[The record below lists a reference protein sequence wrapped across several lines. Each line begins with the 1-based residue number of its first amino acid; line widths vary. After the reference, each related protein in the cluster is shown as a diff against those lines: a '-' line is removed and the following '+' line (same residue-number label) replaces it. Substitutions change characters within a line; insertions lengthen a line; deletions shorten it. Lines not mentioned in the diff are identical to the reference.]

1 VRVTSAVA
9 DIFVSYSRSDK
20 SRVAPLVAALEAQG
34 WSVWWDPEITPGD
47 EFDALIGAELETARA
62 VVVVWT
68 PFSVDSRWVKGEARD
83 GADRG
88 VLVPVRFDNARLP
101 IDVRAIHTTELD
113 GWEGNSASA
122 PFKALCAALEV
133 KLKLSASKTA
143 AQAAKDK
150 RPTVAICV
158 LPFANM
164 SGDPEQEYFSDGITE
179 DIITD
184 LGKVSALSIVSRNT
198 AFSFKGSTTDVTQI
212 ARQTKA
218 SYVLVGSIRKAG
230 ARVRI
235 TAQLIGAA
243 NDAQV
248 WGERYD
254 RDLNDIFVLQ
264 DEISKAIV
272 AALKLTLLPGERQ
285 ALEQRSTTNTEAYKL
300 YLMARQFWLLD
311 NESNN
316 EIVVRICNRVVEI
329 DPNYAQAWATLALA
343 QWNMFWLG
351 DAGDDG
357 ERAAKTALRLD
368 PTLADSHAAM
378 GAVLR
383 SKGRFEEGLMACQKA
398 LRLEPSSYVAN
409 RIAGLCLLGLRR
421 YDEAIGHFEFAAA
434 AMESDFTAASFIE
447 QCYKAKGDVERMKSA
462 ARMALSRIE
471 KIVAAEPGH
480 SRAIG
485 IGACMLA
492 ELKEN
497 ERAKEW
503 ATRARLVDPDNV
515 NLHYNLAC
523 AMSSLGEFDLTLETL
538 ASVAS
543 RLSPGMMSWM
553 EADTDFDPIREEPRF
568 KAMMDQVKARF
579 AKSKDHQRRTVN
591 SESTTGD

>member
-1 VRVTSAVA
+1 MA
-9 DIFVSYSRSDK
+9 DIFVSYSRTDK
-20 SRVAPLVAALEAQG
+20 TRVAPLVAALEAQG

-68 PFSVDSRWVKGEARD
+68 RFSVDSRWVKGEARD
-83 GADRG
+83 AADRG
-88 VLVPVRFDNARLP
+88 VLVPVRFENARLP

-113 GWEGNSASA
+113 GWEGNQASE
-122 PFKALCAALEV
+122 PFKALCVALEA
-133 KLKLSASKTA
+133 KLKLSASKTT

-150 RPTVAICV
+150 RPVVPICV

-218 SYVLVGSIRKAG
+218 SYVLVGSVRKAG
-230 ARVRI
+230 TRVRI
-235 TAQLIGAA
+235 TAQLISTA

-272 AALKLTLLPGERQ
+272 AALKLTLLPEEKQ

-311 NESNN
+311 NENNN

-351 DAGDDG
+351 DSGDDG
-357 ERAAKTALRLD
+357 ERAARKAILLD
-368 PTLADSHAAM
+368 PSLADSHAAM
-378 GAVLR
+378 GAALR
-383 SKGRFEEGLMACQKA
+383 SKGKFEEGLTSCQRA
-398 LRLEPSSYVAN
+398 LRLDPNSYVGN

-421 YDEAIGHFEFAAA
+421 YDDAIKHFELAAA
-434 AMESDFTAASFIE
+434 AMESDFTAASFLE
-447 QCYKAKGDVERMKSA
+447 TCYKAKGDTERMKST

-471 KIVAAEPGH
+471 KIVAVEPGN

-485 IGACMLA
+485 LGACMLA

-503 ATRARLVDPDNV
+503 AMRARLVDPDNV

-523 AMSSLGEFDLTLETL
+523 AMASLGEVDLTMETL
-538 ASVAS
+538 AGVAS
-543 RLSPGMMSWM
+543 RLSPGMLSWM
-553 EADTDFDPIREEPRF
+553 EADTDFDPVREEPRF
-568 KAMMDQVKARF
+568 KAMMDQVKARL
-579 AKSKDHQRRTVN
+579 AQS
-591 SESTTGD
+591 

>member
-1 VRVTSAVA
+1 VA
-9 DIFVSYSRSDK
+9 DIFVSYSRADK
-20 SRVAPLVAALEAQG
+20 ARVAPLVAALEAQG
-34 WSVWWDPEITPGD
+34 WSLWWDPEITPGD
-47 EFDALIGAELETARA
+47 EFDSLIGAELESARA
-62 VVVVWT
+62 VVVVWS

-83 GADRG
+83 AADRG

-113 GWEGNSASA
+113 GWAGSTESA
-122 PFKALCAALEV
+122 PFKSLCAALEA
-133 KLKLSASKTA
+133 KLKLSAGKTA
-143 AQAAKDK
+143 AQSPKDK
-150 RPTVAICV
+150 RPAVAVCV

-198 AFSFKGSTTDVTQI
+198 AFSFKGATADVAQI

-218 SYVLVGSIRKAG
+218 SYVLAGSVRKAG

-235 TAQLIGAA
+235 TAQLVGAA

-254 RDLNDIFVLQ
+254 RDLNDIFALQ

-272 AALKLTLLPGERQ
+272 AALKLTLLPEEKQ

-311 NESNN
+311 NERNN
-316 EIVVRICNRVVEI
+316 EIVVRICDRVVEI

-343 QWNMFWLG
+343 QWNMFWRG
-351 DAGDDG
+351 DSGDDG
-357 ERAAKTALRLD
+357 ERAAGMALRLD
-368 PTLADSHAAM
+368 PNLADSHTAM
-378 GAVLR
+378 GAALR
-383 SKGRFEEGLMACQKA
+383 SKGKFEEGLSACRNA
-398 LRLEPSSYVAN
+398 LRIEANSYVGN
-409 RIAGLCLLGLRR
+409 RIAGLCCLGLRR
-421 YDEAIGHFEFAAA
+421 YDDAIAHFEISAAG
-434 AMESDFTAASFIE
+434 MESDFTAASFIS
-447 QCYKAKGDVERMKSA
+447 QCYKAKGDTERMRSS
-462 ARMALSRIE
+462 ARMTLDRIE
-471 KIVAAEPGH
+471 KLVAADPGH

-492 ELKEN
+492 DLNEK

-503 ATRARLVDPDNV
+503 VIRARLVDPENV

-523 AMSSLGEFDLTLETL
+523 AMCSLGEIDMTLETL
-538 ASVAS
+538 GTIAT
-543 RLSPGMMSWM
+543 RLSPGMLSWL
-553 EADTDFDPIREEPRF
+553 ESDADFDAIREEPRF
-568 KAMMDQVKARF
+568 KAMIEAVRARL
-579 AKSKDHQRRTVN
+579 TN
-591 SESTTGD
+591 S

>member
-1 VRVTSAVA
+1 MHATYVNVAVQRRRVDSAVA
-9 DIFVSYSRSDK
+9 DIFVSYSRADK
-20 SRVAPLVAALEAQG
+20 ARVAPLVAALEAQG

-47 EFDALIGAELETARA
+47 EFDAMIGAELESARA
-62 VVVVWT
+62 VVVIWS
-68 PFSVDSRWVKGEARD
+68 PNSVDSRWVKGEARD
-83 GADRG
+83 AADRG
-88 VLVPVRFDNARLP
+88 VLVPVRFENARLP
-101 IDVRAIHTTELD
+101 IDVRSIHTTELD
-113 GWEGNSASA
+113 GWAGNRDSP
-122 PFKALCAALEV
+122 PFKALCAAVEA
-133 KLKLSASKTA
+133 KLKLSAANAA
-143 AQAAKDK
+143 AQAPTGK
-150 RPTVAICV
+150 RPAVAICV

-198 AFSFKGSTTDVTQI
+198 AFSFKGATADLAQI

-218 SYVLVGSIRKAG
+218 TYVLIGSVRKAG

-235 TAQLIGAA
+235 TAQLVAAA

-254 RDLNDIFVLQ
+254 RDLNDIFAMQ

-272 AALKLTLLPGERQ
+272 AALKLTLLPEEKQ
-285 ALEQRSTTNTEAYKL
+285 ALGQRSTTNTEAYKL

-311 NESNN
+311 NERNN

-329 DPNYAQAWATLALA
+329 DPNYAQAWATMALA
-343 QWNMFWLG
+343 QWNMFWRG
-351 DAGDDG
+351 DSGDDG
-357 ERAAKTALRLD
+357 ERAAAMALKLD
-368 PTLADSHAAM
+368 PNLADSHAAM
-378 GAVLR
+378 GAALR
-383 SKGRFEEGLMACQKA
+383 SKGRFEEGLAACRSA
-398 LRLEPSSYVAN
+398 LRLEPNSYVAN
-409 RIAGLCLLGLRR
+409 RIAGLCCLGLRR
-421 YDEAIGHFEFAAA
+421 YADAIGHFDLAAA
-434 AMESDFTAASFIE
+434 AMESDFTASTFIS
-447 QCYKAKGDVERMKSA
+447 QSYKATGDAERMRGA
-462 ARMALSRIE
+462 ARRALDRIE

-485 IGACMLA
+485 MGVAMLA
-492 ELKEN
+492 TLGEK

-523 AMSSLGEFDLTLETL
+523 AMSALGEVDMALETL
-538 ASVAS
+538 GSIAP

-553 EADTDFDPIREEPRF
+553 EADTDFDPMREIPAF
-568 KAMMDQVKARF
+568 KAMMEQVKARF
-579 AKSKDHQRRTVN
+579 AQS
-591 SESTTGD
+591 

>member
-1 VRVTSAVA
+1 VA

-20 SRVAPLVAALEAQG
+20 VRVAPLVAALEAQG

-47 EFDALIGAELETARA
+47 EFDALIGAELESARS
-62 VVVVWT
+62 VVVVWS
-68 PFSVDSRWVKGEARD
+68 PLSVDSRWVKGEARD
-83 GADRG
+83 AADRG
-88 VLVPVRFDNARLP
+88 VLVPVRFENARLP

-113 GWEGNSASA
+113 GWAGNRESA
-122 PFKALCAALEV
+122 PFKALCAALEA
-133 KLKLSASKTA
+133 KLKLSASKA
-143 AQAAKDK
+143 AVKSPKDK
-150 RPTVAICV
+150 PSTVAICV

-198 AFSFKGSTTDVTQI
+198 AFSFKGATGDVAQI

-218 SYVLVGSIRKAG
+218 SYVLVGSVRKAG

-235 TAQLIGAA
+235 TAQLVSAA

-254 RDLNDIFVLQ
+254 RDLNDIFALQ

-272 AALKLTLLPGERQ
+272 AALKLTLLPAEKQ

-311 NESNN
+311 NERNN

-329 DPNYAQAWATLALA
+329 DPNYAQAWATMALA
-343 QWNMFWLG
+343 QWNLFWRG
-351 DAGDDG
+351 DSGDDG
-357 ERAAKTALRLD
+357 VRAAGVALRLD
-368 PTLADSHAAM
+368 PHLADAHAAT
-378 GAVLR
+378 GAALR
-383 SKGRFEEGLMACQKA
+383 SKGQFEEGLIACQRG
-398 LRLEPSSYVAN
+398 LRLEPDSYVGH
-409 RIAGLCLLGLRR
+409 RIAGLCCLGLRR
-421 YDEAIGHFEFAAA
+421 YDDAIGHFEFAAG
-434 AMESDFTAASFIE
+434 AMEADFTAASFIS
-447 QCYKAKGDVERMKSA
+447 QAYKAKGEIERMKTA
-462 ARMALSRIE
+462 ARMTLDRIE
-471 KIVAAEPGH
+471 KIVATEPGN

-485 IGACMLA
+485 IGVCMLA
-492 ELKEN
+492 DLGEK

-503 ATRARLVDPDNV
+503 AIRARLVDPDSV

-523 AMSSLGEFDLTLETL
+523 AMASLEEVDMTLETL
-538 ASVAS
+538 AGIAT

-553 EADTDFDPIREEPRF
+553 EADTDFDPMREEPRF
-568 KAMMDQVKARF
+568 KAMMEEVKARF
-579 AKSKDHQRRTVN
+579 ATPR
-591 SESTTGD
+591 

>member
-1 VRVTSAVA
+1 M
-9 DIFVSYSRSDK
+9 
-20 SRVAPLVAALEAQG
+20 
-34 WSVWWDPEITPGD
+34 WWDPEITPGD
-47 EFDALIGAELETARA
+47 EFDALIGAELESARA

-68 PFSVDSRWVKGEARD
+68 HFSVDSRWVKGEARD
-83 GADRG
+83 AADRG
-88 VLVPVRFDNARLP
+88 VLVPVRFENARLP

-113 GWEGNSASA
+113 GWEGNQASG
-122 PFKALCAALEV
+122 PFKALCVALEA
-133 KLKLSASKTA
+133 KLKLSASETT

-150 RPTVAICV
+150 RPAVPICV

-218 SYVLVGSIRKAG
+218 SYVLVGSVRKAG

-235 TAQLIGAA
+235 TAQLISAA

-254 RDLNDIFVLQ
+254 RDLNDIFALQ

-272 AALKLTLLPGERQ
+272 AALKLTLLPEEKQ
-285 ALEQRSTTNTEAYKL
+285 ALGQRSTTNTEAYKL

-311 NESNN
+311 NERNN

-351 DAGDDG
+351 DSGDDG
-357 ERAAKTALRLD
+357 ERAAATALRLD
-368 PTLADSHAAM
+368 PNLADSHAAM
-378 GAVLR
+378 GAALR
-383 SKGRFEEGLMACQKA
+383 SKGRFEDGFMSCQRG
-398 LRLEPSSYVAN
+398 LRLEPNSYVGN
-409 RIAGLCLLGLRR
+409 RIAGLCLMGVRR
-421 YDEAIGHFEFAAA
+421 FDDAIGHFEHAAA
-434 AMESDFTAASFIE
+434 AMVTDITAASFIS
-447 QCYKAKGDVERMKSA
+447 QCYKAKGDTERMKSA
-462 ARMALSRIE
+462 ARMTLGRIE
-471 KIVAAEPGH
+471 KVVAADPGH

-485 IGACMLA
+485 LGACMLA
-492 ELKEN
+492 DLKEN

-503 ATRARLVDPDNV
+503 VTRARLIDPDNV

-523 AMSSLGEFDLTLETL
+523 AMASLGEIDLTLETL
-538 ASVAS
+538 AGVAS
-543 RLSPGMMSWM
+543 KLSPGMLSWL
-553 EADTDFDPIREEPRF
+553 EADNDFEPVREEPRF
-568 KAMMDQVKARF
+568 KAMIDQVKARL
-579 AKSKDHQRRTVN
+579 AQA
-591 SESTTGD
+591 

>member
-1 VRVTSAVA
+1 
-9 DIFVSYSRSDK
+9 VS
-20 SRVAPLVAALEAQG
+20 LEA
-34 WSVWWDPEITPGD
+34 
-47 EFDALIGAELETARA
+47 
-62 VVVVWT
+62 
-68 PFSVDSRWVKGEARD
+68 
-83 GADRG
+83 
-88 VLVPVRFDNARLP
+88 
-101 IDVRAIHTTELD
+101 
-113 GWEGNSASA
+113 
-122 PFKALCAALEV
+122 
-133 KLKLSASKTA
+133 KLSTSKSG

-198 AFSFKGSTTDVTQI
+198 AFSFKGSSTDVTKI

-218 SYVLVGSIRKAG
+218 SYVLVGSVRKAG

-235 TAQLIGAA
+235 TAQLINAA

-254 RDLNDIFVLQ
+254 RDLNDIFALQ

-272 AALKLTLLPGERQ
+272 SALKLTLLPEEKQ
-285 ALEQRSTTNTEAYKL
+285 ALEQRSTTNSEAYKL

-311 NESNN
+311 NERNN

-343 QWNMFWLG
+343 QWNMFWRG
-351 DAGDDG
+351 DSGDDG
-357 ERAAKTALRLD
+357 ERAAKAALRLD
-368 PTLADSHAAM
+368 PNLPDSHAAM
-378 GAVLR
+378 GAALR
-383 SKGRFEEGLMACQKA
+383 SKGHFEEGLASCQRA
-398 LRLEPSSYVAN
+398 LRLEPDAYVAH
-409 RIAGLCLLGLRR
+409 RIAGLCLLALRR
-421 YDEAIGHFEFAAA
+421 YDEAIVHFERAAA

-447 QCYKAKGDVERMKSA
+447 QCYKAKGDEERMRSA
-462 ARMALSRIE
+462 ARMTLSRIE
-471 KIVAAEPGH
+471 KIVAADPGH

-503 ATRARLVDPDNV
+503 ATRARLVDPDSV

-523 AMSSLGEFDLTLETL
+523 AMSSLGEVDATLETL
-538 ASVAS
+538 AGVAS

-568 KAMMDQVKARF
+568 KAMMAQVKARL
-579 AKSKDHQRRTVN
+579 AQS
-591 SESTTGD
+591 

>member
-1 VRVTSAVA
+1 VISPVA
-9 DIFVSYSRSDK
+9 DIFVSYSRADK
-20 SRVAPLVAALEAQG
+20 ARVAPLVAALEAQG

-47 EFDALIGAELETARA
+47 EFDALIGAELEGARA

-68 PFSVDSRWVKGEARD
+68 RFSVDSRWVKGEARD
-83 GADRG
+83 AADRG
-88 VLVPVRFDNARLP
+88 VLVPVRFENVRLP

-113 GWEGNSASA
+113 GWEGNQASE
-122 PFKALCAALEV
+122 PFKSLCVALEA
-133 KLKLSASKTA
+133 KLKLSAGKAT

-150 RPTVAICV
+150 RPAVPICV

-198 AFSFKGSTTDVTQI
+198 AFSFKGSSTDVTQI
-212 ARQTKA
+212 ARLTKA
-218 SYVLVGSIRKAG
+218 SYVLVGSVRKAG

-235 TAQLIGAA
+235 TAQLINAA

-254 RDLNDIFVLQ
+254 RDLNDIFALQ

-272 AALKLTLLPGERQ
+272 AALKLTLLPEEKQ
-285 ALEQRSTTNTEAYKL
+285 ALEQRSTTNSEAYKL

-311 NESNN
+311 NENNN

-351 DAGDDG
+351 DSGDNG
-357 ERAAKTALRLD
+357 ERAASKALLLD
-368 PTLADSHAAM
+368 PSLPDSHAAM
-378 GAVLR
+378 GAALR
-383 SKGRFEEGLMACQKA
+383 AKGRFEEGFVSCQRA
-398 LRLEPSSYVAN
+398 LRLEPNSYVGH
-409 RIAGLCLLGLRR
+409 RIAGLCLLALRR
-421 YDEAIGHFEFAAA
+421 YDDAIKHFEEAAS
-434 AMESDFTAASFIE
+434 AMESDFSAASFIP
-447 QCYKAKGDVERMKSA
+447 QCYKAMGDIERQQRA
-462 ARMALSRIE
+462 ARMTLGRIE
-471 KIVAAEPGH
+471 KVVAADPGN

-485 IGACMLA
+485 LGACMLS
-492 ELKEN
+492 ELKEK

-503 ATRARLVDPDNV
+503 VTRARLVDPDNI

-523 AMSSLGEFDLTLETL
+523 AMASLGEADLAMDTLGD
-538 ASVAS
+538 VATK
-543 RLSPGMMSWM
+543 LSPGMLSWM
-553 EADTDFDPIREEPRF
+553 EADLDFDPIRDEPRF
-568 KAMMDQVKARF
+568 KAMMNQVRARL
-579 AKSKDHQRRTVN
+579 AQA
-591 SESTTGD
+591 